1 MVVCTLHELE
11 RERGP
16 KGKGTEAREDGAGV
30 VILGGVDAPANY
42 SQCYITLQ
50 HDHAPSWATQPCTP
64 TVNARRA
71 VQ

>member
-1 MVVCTLHELE
+1 MTMHGGSRRASWNQEANGPLLSLHAQPITRGSAVCYL
-11 RERGP
+11 
-16 KGKGTEAREDGAGV
+16 
-30 VILGGVDAPANY
+30 N
-42 SQCYITLQ
+42 LQ